1 MYASPRRSA
10 LISGLLHAAG
20 IVLVLIATKVT
31 PPIVERYNLVP
42 IAERDISPY
51 LPAPGAGGGG
61 GGGRES
67 TPASKGVLA
76 RPALRQ
82 FVPPTTHI
90 VNENPRL
97 AMEMAI
103 VAPPDVSMPVLSGP
117 VGLPDGIPGPPSNG
131 MGKNGGIGD
140 RGDGGGIGN
149 RRGPGAGDGGDG
161 IGITGTAGV
170 RGAVT
175 PAVLQW
181 KAEPEYSEEAR
192 RAKLQGTVVLRIVVD
207 ARGQATG
214 IEIARSLGLGLD
226 ERAVE
231 AVKRWRFRPALQNG
245 KAVPSNAIVEVNFR
259 LL

>member
-31 PPIVERYNLVP
+31 PAIVERYNLVP
-42 IAERDISPY
+42 IAERDLSPY
-51 LPAPGAGGGG
+51 LPTRSTEGGG

-90 VNENPRL
+90 INENPRL

-103 VAPPDVSMPVLSGP
+103 VAPPDVSLPAMAGP
-117 VGLPDGIPGPPSNG
+117 IGLPDGIPGPPSDG
-131 MGKNGGIGD
+131 RGGHGGIGD
-140 RGDGGGIGN
+140 GDGGGMGN
-149 RRGPGAGDGGDG
+149 HRGPSAGNGDG
-161 IGITGTAGV
+161 IGIIGTSGV
-170 RGAVT
+170 RGIVT

-192 RAKLQGTVVLRIVVD
+192 KARLQGTVVLRIVID

-231 AVKRWRFRPALQNG
+231 SVKRWRFRPAMQNG
-245 KAVPSNAIVEVNFR
+245 KPVPSNAIVEVNFR